1 MIFKKTLLHSPKH
14 NFGNLLHDKRDFLI
28 KVYGLLCLIIF
39 AVILIVSELH
49 THPYIENIINK
60 YSLYLFVLGFIIV
73 LLLTRYNL
81 YPIIKLLLIIFL
93 TCIIGLRCIAL
104 IEIIPKHVIKCA
116 LINILVLF
124 IITSLIG
131 YLLYIFNIKIGFLGI
146 ILLYILFSLIITFIS
161 MTIIDVPEIFYK
173 FALVC
178 AIILFSIYIIYN
190 TNLMIQDDYNGDII
204 DGAVELYINV
214 FNIFIEVGALI
225 I

>member
-1 MIFKKTLLHSPKH
+1 MILKKTLLHNPKH
-14 NFGNLLHDKRDFLI
+14 NFAVLLHEKREFLI

-39 AVILIVSELH
+39 AVIFIVSELH
-49 THPYIENIINK
+49 THPYIEKIINN
-60 YSLYLFVLGFIIV
+60 YNVFLIILGIIIV
-73 LLLTRYNL
+73 VLLTRYKL
-81 YPIIKLLLIIFL
+81 YPIIKLLLIILF
-93 TCIIGLRCIAL
+93 TCIIGLRCIYL
-104 IEIIPKHVIKCA
+104 IKIIPKHVIKCA

-146 ILLYILFSLIITFIS
+146 ILLYVLFALIITFIS

-178 AIILFSIYIIYN
+178 GIILFSIYIIYN